1 MDTLC
6 PQQIAELI
14 LMEKNILG
22 REIAQDW
29 KETIKKKFFC
39 FYLLMNCKNI
49 TNWTG
54 IPYANFFLY

>member
-29 KETIKKKFFC
+29 KETIKKKFFLP
-39 FYLLMNCKNI
+39 LL
-49 TNWTG
+49 
-54 IPYANFFLY
+54 ANEL